1 MVRAQGGDAASVER
15 PDGLARAPVIAEVAA
30 PRAGVIA
37 AIDTFGLGELVVAIG
52 GGRRAKEDAID
63 PRVGLETL
71 KRIGDRVERGESL
84 ARLHLASNDPAAVAR
99 AAACF
104 TIGDRAPQKPTLV
117 LERVE

>member
-1 MVRAQGGDAASVER
+1 M
-15 PDGLARAPVIAEVAA
+15 IAEVVA
-30 PRAGVIA
+30 PRAGTIG

-71 KRIGDRVERGESL
+71 RRIGDRVELGELL
-84 ARLHLASNDPAAVAR
+84 ARLHLAAENPAAVAR

-104 TIGDRAPQKPTLV
+104 KTGDGPTKRPELV
-117 LERVE
+117 LEQVQ